1 MLTEL
6 IRFLFVI
13 AGAMAGYQISLH
25 QTVPLPINLTYS
37 VFIFIILGAAAG
49 YILGGIFGRELSKLF
64 SLAEESLKTIPTPQL
79 LGGAGGLIVGLIIA
93 FLLSL
98 PVNLIEIAPVK
109 LLITLLLYLILSS
122 FGLRVGIERYQEIW
136 PSTIASQQKTKANG
150 RLKLLDT
157 SVIIDGRLLDLLQT
171 GFLEGE
177 LILPRFVINEVHK
190 LSDSQDSVKRARGK
204 RGLEILNEWQ
214 RRFPQSLKIVDKE
227 YDGNGVDSQ
236 LIQMAKELKAGIVT
250 TDYNLNRLA
259 ALEEIKVYNINE
271 LSNAIKPV
279 VLPGEKLT
287 VKIVKEGKEEAQ
299 GIGYLD
305 DGTMVVVE
313 KGKDYLGQN
322 VELSVT
328 SVLQTPAGRIIFG
341 VVS

>member
-13 AGAMAGYQISLH
+13 AGAMAGYQIGLKL
-25 QTVPLPINLTYS
+25 TLPAPLNYTLT

-49 YILGGIFGRELSKLF
+49 YVLGGIFGRELSKLF
-64 SLAEESLKTIPTPQL
+64 SLAEESLKTIPTAQL
-79 LGGAGGLIVGLIIA
+79 IGGAGGLIVGLVIA

-98 PVNLIEIAPVK
+98 PVNLIEVAPVK
-109 LLITLLLYLILSS
+109 LLLTLLLYLILSS
-122 FGLRVGIERYQEIW
+122 FGLRVGLERYQEFW
-136 PSTIASQQKTKANG
+136 PAASVNLQKTNANG
-150 RLKLLDT
+150 YLKLLDT
-157 SVIIDGRLLDLLQT
+157 SVIIDGRLLELFQT

-177 LILPRFVINEVHK
+177 LILPRFVINEVRQ
-190 LSDSQDSVKRARGK
+190 LADSQDSIKRARGK
-204 RGLEILNEWQ
+204 RALEMLNEWQ
-214 RRFPQSLKIVDKE
+214 RRFPQSLKILDQE
-227 YDGNGVDSQ
+227 YAGAGVDEK
-236 LIQMAKELKAGIVT
+236 LIQMAKELKAGLVT

-259 ALEEIKVYNINE
+259 ALEEIKVYNIND

-279 VLPGEKLT
+279 VLPGEKVT
-287 VKIVKEGKEEAQ
+287 VKIIKEGKEAAQ

-322 VELSVT
+322 IELSVT

-341 VVS
+341 VAS